1 VAVAAKDARSRAP
14 RRASQPPPSHHRTEL
29 AAIAAV
35 LVLAGAL
42 RLWALAAVPS
52 DPFYDAAVRSMPLSL
67 HNFLLGA
74 YDPGGSLAVDKPP
87 LDLWLQVIT
96 TQVLGFTSFALKLP
110 PALAGTAAVAVLYDA
125 VRRVLG
131 ATAGVAAA
139 LALAALPIALLTA
152 RSDTMDSVSMLL
164 SVMAL
169 WLLVRFA
176 QDGRS
181 RWCYLAAAVM
191 GLAFNVKLFEG
202 LVGLP
207 ALALFGVLVC
217 RERRLAR
224 LAVSAAV
231 FLAVALAWLTMT
243 LLFPSSDRPFAIG
256 STNGSAWNAAFVF
269 NGYDRIAGAAT
280 QPALTAQL
288 VPSQL
293 RPANNS
299 EVARSA
305 VPIGAPALLRL
316 FDHDGPLS
324 GLRLGFLLLAALILG
339 VPALAFSVVRARG
352 PDLTLERAFAGSLL
366 VWLLV
371 GVVLYSAM
379 ARLHPRYIEGFT
391 PAVAAA
397 AGIGVAWVLRDGL
410 WQRLAT
416 LAGMLALVLYGRYLL
431 GASSPAW
438 RLTAIGA
445 VAACAAL
452 LLPAARLRLP
462 LLAAGIGL
470 AALALPLQVDA
481 SLIHNHE
488 FDSGRTGALSSRYV
502 HSIGTYIAG
511 HNGAA
516 RYEFAAADPT
526 EVGALIVSDRE
537 PILSL
542 TSYDAHELLPIPR
555 LRSLVAHG
563 ELRFGLLDGGCGSS
577 AAARALP
584 GCSPGA
590 DWVRAHGIDV
600 SLRAGLPHRGVL
612 YLLQT
617 R

>member
-1 VAVAAKDARSRAP
+1 VAVAAKAARSRAA
-14 RRASQPPPSHHRTEL
+14 RRASDPAITRRRAEL
-29 AAIAAV
+29 GAVAAV
-35 LVLAGAL
+35 VVLAGAL
-42 RLWALAAVPS
+42 RLWALATVPS

-74 YDPGGSLAVDKPP
+74 YEPGGSLAVDKPP
-87 LDLWLQVIT
+87 LDLWLQVLT

-131 ATAGVAAA
+131 ATAGVASA

-164 SVMAL
+164 SVIAL

-181 RWCYLAAAVM
+181 RWCYLAAAAM

-202 LVGLP
+202 LVALP
-207 ALALFGVLVC
+207 AALLFGVVMC
-217 RERRLAR
+217 RERRLVR
-224 LAVSAAV
+224 LAVSTAV
-231 FLAVALAWLTMT
+231 FLAVALSWLTMT
-243 LLFPSSDRPFAIG
+243 LAFPSSQRPFAIG

-280 QPALTAQL
+280 QPALNTQL
-288 VPSQL
+288 TQSEL
-293 RPANNS
+293 HPANQS

-305 VPIGAPALLRL
+305 VPIGTPALLRL

-324 GLRLGFLLLAALILG
+324 GLRLGFMLLAALALG
-339 VPALAFSVVRARG
+339 VPALLFSVIRARG
-352 PDLTLERAFAGSLL
+352 PDARLERAFAATILT
-366 VWLLV
+366 WLLI

-379 ARLHPRYIEGFT
+379 ARLHPRYTEGFT

-397 AGIGVAWVLRDGL
+397 AGIGAAWLLRDGIL
-410 WQRLAT
+410 SRLT
-416 LAGMLALVLYGRYLL
+416 TVAGALALVLYARYLL
-431 GASSPAW
+431 GDSASVW

-445 VAACAAL
+445 AVAAAAL
-452 LLPAARLRLP
+452 LLPTARLRVP

-470 AALALPLQVDA
+470 ATLALPLQVDA

-488 FDSGRTGALSSRYV
+488 FDSGRTGALSSTYV
-502 HSIGTYIAG
+502 RGIGGYIRR

-526 EVGALIVSDRE
+526 EVGALIVADSE

-542 TSYDAHELLPIPR
+542 TSYDAHELLPIAR
-555 LRSLVAHG
+555 LRSLVASG
-563 ELRFGLLDGGCGSS
+563 ELRFAVLDGGCGTS
-577 AAARALP
+577 ASARALP

-612 YLLQT
+612 YRLTT

>member
-1 VAVAAKDARSRAP
+1 MAVAAKSVRSHAV
-14 RRASQPPPSHHRTEL
+14 RRASDPATTRHRAEIG
-29 AAIAAV
+29 AIAAV
-35 LVLAGAL
+35 VVLAGAL
-42 RLWALAAVPS
+42 RLWALASVPS

-74 YDPGGSLAVDKPP
+74 YEPGGSLAVDKPP
-87 LDLWLQVIT
+87 LDLWLQVLT

-110 PALAGTAAVAVLYDA
+110 PALAGTAAAVVLYDA

-131 ATAGVAAA
+131 AAAGVASA

-164 SVMAL
+164 SVIAL

-181 RWCYLAAAVM
+181 RWCYLAAAAM
-191 GLAFNVKLFEG
+191 GLAFNAKLFEG
-202 LVGLP
+202 LVALP
-207 ALALFGVLVC
+207 ALLLFGVVMC
-217 RERRLAR
+217 RKRRLVR
-224 LAVSAAV
+224 LLAAGAV
-231 FLAVALAWLTMT
+231 FLVVALSWLTLT
-243 LLFPSSDRPFAIG
+243 LAFPGSQRPFAIG

-280 QPALTAQL
+280 QPALNAQL
-288 VPSQL
+288 TESQL
-293 RPANNS
+293 HPANQS

-305 VPIGAPALLRL
+305 VPIGTPALLRL

-324 GLRLGFLLLAALILG
+324 GLRLGFMLLAALVLG
-339 VPALAFSVVRARG
+339 VPALLFSVVRARG
-352 PDLTLERAFAGSLL
+352 PDLGLERAFAATILI
-366 VWLLV
+366 WLLI

-379 ARLHPRYIEGFT
+379 ARLHPRYTEGFT

-397 AGIGVAWVLRDGL
+397 AGIGAAWLLRDGIL
-410 WQRLAT
+410 PRLIT
-416 LAGMLALVLYGRYLL
+416 IAGALALVLYARYLL
-431 GASSPAW
+431 GDSASAW

-445 VAACAAL
+445 AVAAAAL
-452 LLPAARLRLP
+452 LLPTARLRVA

-470 AALALPLQVDA
+470 ATLALPLQVDA
-481 SLIHNHE
+481 SLIRNHE
-488 FDSGRTGALSSRYV
+488 FDSGRTGALSSTYV
-502 HSIGTYIAG
+502 HAIGGYIG
-511 HNGAA
+511 RHNGVA

-526 EVGALIVSDRE
+526 EVGALVVVDQE

-542 TSYDAHELLPIPR
+542 TSYDAHELLPIGR
-555 LRSLVAHG
+555 LRSLVASG
-563 ELRFGLLDGGCGSS
+563 ELRFAVLDGGCGTS
-577 AAARALP
+577 AAARVLP

-612 YLLQT
+612 YRLTT